1 MTTVNQSG
9 VFLKTE
15 LVESE
20 IRRLD
25 RAIQTHE
32 ELPQDGSGLAN
43 LAALRM
49 CRASLKAELESR
61 APRRRTHGGS
71 LRIA

>member
-1 MTTVNQSG
+1 MNAVNQSG
-9 VFLKTE
+9 LFLKTE

-25 RAIQTHE
+25 KAIESHERQT
-32 ELPQDGSGLAN
+32 QDGSGLAN

-49 CRASLKAELESR
+49 CRASLRAELQSR
-61 APRRRTHGGS
+61 APQRRTRAGS